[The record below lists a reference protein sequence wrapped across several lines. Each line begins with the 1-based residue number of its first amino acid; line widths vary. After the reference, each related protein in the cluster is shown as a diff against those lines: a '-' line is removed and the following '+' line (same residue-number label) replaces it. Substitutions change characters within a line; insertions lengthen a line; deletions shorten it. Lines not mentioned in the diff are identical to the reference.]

1 MEHEEV
7 ISSTVATTTS
17 TTTTTTKTT
26 TKTTTASTAPST
38 STSTAAPATAAS
50 DTKFPDAGSA
60 ENVTP
65 SMIKAEANMVIK
77 TDYSST
83 TAIISVISVM
93 FFLAILLGVGLL
105 CKKSKRN

>member
-26 TKTTTASTAPST
+26 TKT

-105 CKKSKRN
+105 CKKSKKSLKSEY